1 MRYLVTGGCGFIG
14 SHLVDAL
21 IERGDEVVVL
31 DDLSSGRLQN
41 LNKRASLLP
50 GSVLD
55 PALVRRGVRDIQ
67 ACIHLAAIASVTRSA
82 EDWVGSHNV
91 NQTGLIAV
99 LDALRQAK
107 LSVPVVYASSAAVY
121 GDQRHVPIAETASPM
136 PLSAYGADKL
146 CCEVQ
151 ARTAARSCG
160 LPSLGLRFFNVY
172 GPRQDPASP
181 YSGVIS
187 IFARSLLEGLPLT
200 IFGDGLQTRDFV
212 FVGDVV
218 ACVLAAVGK
227 ASLKADVLNVCTG
240 TATTVAQLAAAVMSA
255 GRASVPVMYRE
266 ARAGDI
272 RHSVGSPF
280 LAVAELGR
288 ENRTPLD
295 VGLGRTL
302 GWLCELDHD
311 RSSKPG
317 VSGHTSRRLA

>member
-55 PALVRRGVRDIQ
+55 RTLVRRGVRDIQ
-67 ACIHLAAIASVTRSA
+67 ACIHLAAIASVARSA

-136 PLSAYGADKL
+136 PRSAYGADKL

-151 ARTAARSCG
+151 ARTATRSCG

-200 IFGDGLQTRDFV
+200 ISGDGLQTRDFV

-218 ACVLAAVGK
+218 ACLLAAVGK
-227 ASLKADVLNVCTG
+227 ASLEADVLNVCTG

-255 GRASVPVMYRE
+255 GHASVPVMYRE

-280 LAVAELGR
+280 RAVAELGC

-295 VGLGRTL
+295 VGLRRTL
-302 GWLCELDHD
+302 DWLCKLDHD

-317 VSGHTSRRLA
+317 LSGHTNRRLA